1 MARVFGI
8 ALLVLMILAGA
19 CGGGGDDSK
28 RNKEPAES
36 EAENELA
43 ASLLLTVDDFPTGW
57 AEDTSADEETTA
69 LEKECDTGPAPGRT
83 GWAETGDFSRVEA
96 GKGAPVVFALV
107 EDGGPGE
114 ARLRAFQ
121 DQEFEQQRVVVHRHA
136 PFFIV
141 VAEVGVAP
149 SAPGAAWSCGIRG
162 SHGHMIAA
170 AVPLYPV
177 PVDWQ

>member
-83 GWAETGDFSRVEA
+83 GWAETGDFSMGGISTIAEGVAVFQLQDDARASLDRIESA
-96 GKGAPVVFALV
+96 GKCRVDFINDGKLGDSKRVFSDASFSRASFPAYG
-107 EDGGPGE
+107 DASTRPGE
-114 ARLRAFQ
+114 STPPSRRNTRSTARR
-121 DQEFEQQRVVVHRHA
+121 
-136 PFFIV
+136 
-141 VAEVGVAP
+141 
-149 SAPGAAWSCGIRG
+149 
-162 SHGHMIAA
+162 
-170 AVPLYPV
+170 
-177 PVDWQ
+177 